1 MKQLIQVIWRLG
13 FELRAVQVTLWSVL
27 LLQSQINL
35 LIATVWKIST
45 TVCSFSKLQYCFFIP
60 LEENQT
66 VFQNKLS
73 HTATIKTSKWERDCF
88 PLDCYFLLSNLL
100 PCFLMRISAYLEALK
115 SAVSVKRPLLFQ
127 LNDLCC
133 SPLHFSKRSGL
144 ETRFFCYKYF
154 AAVVE
159 GQEKTNGYIDSISAS
174 TSSTNCL

>member
-1 MKQLIQVIWRLG
+1 MKQLIQVIRRLG

-35 LIATVWKIST
+35 LIATVWEIST

-66 VFQNKLS
+66 VFQNNLS
-73 HTATIKTSKWERDCF
+73 HAATIKTSKWERDCF

-100 PCFLMRISAYLEALK
+100 PCFLMRVSAYLEASK
-115 SAVSVKRPLLFQ
+115 SAVSVKRPLQFATAFLKEVRTG
-127 LNDLCC
+127 D
-133 SPLHFSKRSGL
+133 KV
-144 ETRFFCYKYF
+144 FCYKYF
-154 AAVVE
+154 AAIVE
-159 GQEKTNGYIDSISAS
+159 GQEKTDGYIDSISAS